1 MSRLHRTF
9 VALALVGT
17 LVLAACSGDDS
28 DDAAAPLPASQRY
41 GSAPTTKP
49 MNATDAAAV
58 DAAAQAAFASLA
70 GKAPGLYVGVWDPKK
85 GFFTK
90 AYGSA
95 QVGGT
100 NATVDDSMRIGSM
113 TNTFTATIV
122 LQLVREGRL
131 SLSDTVRDRAP
142 TLAAAFPQLSRITV
156 RQLLAMQS
164 GIPDYL
170 QAPGGAIADIVANPD
185 RIWTPPELVGAGVE
199 LGVEK
204 RGTPGYSST
213 NYIVLQ
219 IIVESVTG
227 TGLQDQIEQRI
238 TRPLRLEHTAL
249 PPGTDT
255 TLPSPVAHGYLN
267 QGCVNEIAADGAPGL
282 PVGTET
288 TDWNY
293 SFGQGAGG
301 IVSTLAD
308 MGVWAN
314 TTMGTTSL
322 SKELGLQRIRTRN
335 LGTGLRYGLGI
346 ISFGDWAGHA
356 GEAIGWESLG
366 LHDPKTGVT
375 FVAATNACNG
385 TATAFTGMLATLY
398 PGTTPGG

>member
-1 MSRLHRTF
+1 MHRAF
-9 VALALVGT
+9 VALALVST
-17 LVLAACSGDDS
+17 LVMAACSSGDDDNG
-28 DDAAAPLPASQRY
+28 DDAAKPSAASQSY
-41 GSAPTTKP
+41 GAAPTTKP

-58 DAAAQAAFASLA
+58 DAAAQAAFAGLS
-70 GKAPGLYVGVWDPKK
+70 GKSPGFYVGVWDPDK

-95 QVGGT
+95 EVSGAA
-100 NATVDDSMRIGSM
+100 ATVDDSMRIGSM

-122 LQLVREGRL
+122 LQLVREGEL
-131 SLSDTVRDRAP
+131 SLSDTVRERAP
-142 TLAAAFPQLSRITV
+142 TLAAAFPQLARITV

-170 QAPGGAIADIVANPD
+170 QAPGGAIADIVANTD
-185 RIWTPPELVGAGVE
+185 RIWTPPELVGEGVK

-204 RGTPGYSST
+204 RGTLGYSST

-219 IIVESVTG
+219 IIVENVTG
-227 TGLQDQIEQRI
+227 TGLEEQIAQRI
-238 TRPLRLEHTAL
+238 TRPLHLEHTAL
-249 PPGTDT
+249 PPETDT
-255 TLPSPVAHGYLN
+255 ALPSPVAHGYLN
-267 QGCVNEIAADGAPGL
+267 QGCVNELATDGAPAL

-301 IVSTLAD
+301 ITSALDD
-308 MGVWAN
+308 MGVWAH

-322 SKELGLQRIRTRN
+322 SKELGLERIRTRALPN
-335 LGTGLRYGLGI
+335 GLRYGLGI

-366 LHDPKTGVT
+366 LHDPKNGVT

-385 TATAFTGMLATLY
+385 TATAFTSLLAQLY
-398 PGTTPGG
+398 PGTTPGS